1 MNVPNVVCSAWAKDW
16 LSYTGSYIGL
26 AGEWTGAKEDW
37 TEPVTRSEMSYLLV
51 GIMYDIYGAWA
62 VQFTLPITIKDTGS
76 YPFTD
81 TEDFE
86 DNRLAFWGVVPARKF
101 NPNATVT
108 YGEMTDYL
116 YKR

>member
-1 MNVPNVVCSAWAKDW
+1 VWRDSWRP
-16 LSYTGSYIGL
+16 GL
-26 AGEWTGAKEDW
+26 Q
-37 TEPVTRSEMSYLLV
+37 L
-51 GIMYDIYGAWA
+51 
-62 VQFTLPITIKDTGS
+62 KDTGS

-108 YGEMTDYL
+108 YGEESNYGTRL
-116 YKR
+116 PSGNVNIVPEGVNIVNAEPIWFGG

>member
-1 MNVPNVVCSAWAKDW
+1 VNVPNVVCSAWAKDW